1 MAKLSNTD
9 TTKYRQG
16 FGAARTLIHCQWECN
31 MVQTL
36 WKTVWQF
43 LTKLN
48 IFFPYNS
55 AMMLLDI
62 HPEKLETYVHIKTV
76 TQMFTVF
83 FFPNCKNLEA
93 TKISLI
99 K

>member
-1 MAKLSNTD
+1 MSSGKSKLKQD
-9 TTKYRQG
+9 KTTYLFEWPNSVTLTLTRQG
-16 FGAARTLIHCQWECN
+16 FGAAGTLIHCQWECN
-31 MVQTL
+31 VVQTL

-62 HPEKLETYVHIKTV
+62 YPEKLET
-76 TQMFTVF
+76 
-83 FFPNCKNLEA
+83 
-93 TKISLI
+93 
-99 K
+99 